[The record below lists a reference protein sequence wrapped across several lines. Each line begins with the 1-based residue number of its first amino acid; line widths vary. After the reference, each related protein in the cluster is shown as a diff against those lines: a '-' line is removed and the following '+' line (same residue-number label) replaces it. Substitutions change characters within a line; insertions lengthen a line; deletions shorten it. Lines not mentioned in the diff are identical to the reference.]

1 MAAAVVRY
9 LRQDGDDRRLDG
21 TPPEHLVDAWLLGMF
36 PGRTLEE
43 LDTMDY
49 GRLLQALE
57 ARRYERTEQRRR
69 LFLAGTVKELDGDE
83 WRTVQRMDGL
93 MEQAE

>member
-9 LRQDGDDRRLDG
+9 VRRDGDDRSLAA
-21 TPPEHLVDAWLLGMF
+21 PEVLVDAWLLGMF

-49 GRLLQALE
+49 GRLLRALE
-57 ARRYERTEQRRR
+57 ARR
-69 LFLAGTVKELDGDE
+69 
-83 WRTVQRMDGL
+83 
-93 MEQAE
+93 